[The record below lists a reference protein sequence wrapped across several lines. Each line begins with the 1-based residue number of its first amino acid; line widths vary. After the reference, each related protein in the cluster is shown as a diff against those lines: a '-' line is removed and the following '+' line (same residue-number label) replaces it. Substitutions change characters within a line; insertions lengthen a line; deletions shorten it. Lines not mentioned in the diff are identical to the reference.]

1 VIVRPEQPEDRPASI
16 EVERSAFGQPLEAS
30 IVEAVRDEPGS
41 FAFVAEHDGAVIGHV
56 QMSRAWVGAD
66 EVLALG
72 PIAVA
77 PDRQGAGT
85 GAALVAA
92 ALEEARRRGEMA
104 VILLGSPAY
113 YGRLG
118 FEPGATLCLANPFA
132 GEHGEGF
139 VIEEHDF
146 QVAVL
151 DPERAP
157 RLTGE
162 VRWHPA
168 FG

>member
-1 VIVRPEQPEDRPASI
+1 VIVRAELPEDRPASI
-16 EVERSAFGQPLEAS
+16 EVERSAFGQPLEAG

-41 FAFVAEHDGAVIGHV
+41 FALVAEHDGTVVGHV
-56 QMSRAWVGAD
+56 QMSRARVGAD

-77 PDRQGAGT
+77 PDRQGGGI
-85 GAALVAA
+85 GAALVVA
-92 ALEEARRRGEMA
+92 ALEEARRRGEAA

-118 FEPGATLCLANPFA
+118 FRPAATLGLANPFA
-132 GEHGEGF
+132 GEHEPGF
-139 VIEEHDF
+139 VIDEHDF

-151 DPERAP
+151 DDERAS
-157 RLTGE
+157 RLAGD

>member
-1 VIVRPEQPEDRPASI
+1 MIVRPELPEDRPASI

-41 FAFVAEHDGAVIGHV
+41 FALVAEDDGEVIGHV
-56 QMSRAWVGAD
+56 QMSRAWVGSG

-77 PDRQGAGT
+77 PDRQGVGT

-92 ALEEARRRGEMA
+92 ALEEARRRDEAA

-118 FEPGATLCLANPFA
+118 FQPAATLGLANPFA
-132 GEHGEGF
+132 GAHEDGF

-151 DPERAP
+151 DAERAAQ
-157 RLTGE
+157 LAGE
-162 VRWHPA
+162 VRWHAA

>member
-1 VIVRPEQPEDRPASI
+1 M
-16 EVERSAFGQPLEAS
+16 
-30 IVEAVRDEPGS
+30 EAVREEPGS
-41 FAFVAEHDGAVIGHV
+41 FALVAEHDGAMIGHV

-66 EVLALG
+66 EVIALG
-72 PIAVA
+72 PIAVS
-77 PDRQGAGT
+77 PDHQGAGT
-85 GAALVAA
+85 GSALVAA
-92 ALEEARRRGEMA
+92 ALEEARRRGEGA

-118 FEPGATLCLANPFA
+118 FQPGATLGLANPFA
-132 GEHGEGF
+132 GEHDDGF
-139 VIEEHDF
+139 VIDERDF

-151 DPERAP
+151 DPERAA
-157 RLTGE
+157 RLAGE